1 MVNES
6 LNLKKAIED
15 QRTELNRVG
24 LESGLT
30 SNEVLKKSKDL
41 DTLLNQYNKLNK
53 LKRAA
58 E

>member
-1 MVNES
+1 MNES